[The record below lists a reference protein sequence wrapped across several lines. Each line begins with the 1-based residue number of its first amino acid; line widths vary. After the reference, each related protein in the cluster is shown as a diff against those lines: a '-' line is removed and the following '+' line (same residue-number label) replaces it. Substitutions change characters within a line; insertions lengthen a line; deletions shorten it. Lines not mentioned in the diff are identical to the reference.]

1 MGRTH
6 AYTNGI
12 PLTQG
17 LIRVTIRGGFNVTQ
31 VNDHEELEIEKVKLI
46 RLVDE
51 ALKNGT
57 PLAQDEAVIEQN
69 RKVDALVVKIQKE
82 NEKQRKNQQ
91 ER

>member
-1 MGRTH
+1 M
-6 AYTNGI
+6 
-12 PLTQG
+12 
-17 LIRVTIRGGFNVTQ
+17 TQ
-31 VNDHEELEIEKVKLI
+31 VNDHEKLEIEKEKLI

-82 NEKQRKNQQ
+82 NEKHRKDQQ

>member
-1 MGRTH
+1 M
-6 AYTNGI
+6 
-12 PLTQG
+12 
-17 LIRVTIRGGFNVTQ
+17 TQ

>member
-1 MGRTH
+1 MTLAH

-12 PLTQG
+12 TLTQR
-17 LIRVTIRGGFNVTQ
+17 LIRVTIRGGFNVQ